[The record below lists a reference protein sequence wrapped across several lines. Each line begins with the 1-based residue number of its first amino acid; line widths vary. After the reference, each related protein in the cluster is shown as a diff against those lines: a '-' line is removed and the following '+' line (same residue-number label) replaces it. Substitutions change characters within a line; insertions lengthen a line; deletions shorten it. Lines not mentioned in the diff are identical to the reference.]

1 VSGVPGVLGPATV
14 NGVMPTGGLANRPGS
29 TDVLGLGCRAPRTV
43 AVAIRWISVA
53 MAPSVGTMEAG
64 SPPLVCSDD
73 DDANVQEPTMEE
85 LSGEEPSYFRQGL
98 TGSSEEWR
106 PKSHW

>member
-14 NGVMPTGGLANRPGS
+14 NGVMPTGGLANHPGS

-73 DDANVQEPTMEE
+73 ANVQEPAMEE
-85 LSGEEPSYFRQGL
+85 LSGEEPSYFLQGL
-98 TGSSEEWR
+98 IGSSEEWR
-106 PKSHW
+106 PKLHW